1 LFFRIAAVCSVQV
14 ALGAI
19 DVLRRQLAVELGPR
33 SIRVVPLQSGGVLET
48 TREERCE
55 AITQSPVDSSM
66 PKRAETPDDGNVAA
80 FAASDLAR
88 TMTATAINIT
98 CGRAVD

>member
-1 LFFRIAAVCSVQV
+1 M
-14 ALGAI
+14 
-19 DVLRRQLAVELGPR
+19 ELGSR

-48 TREERCE
+48 TREERRE
-55 AITQSPVDSSM
+55 AITQSLVDSSM
-66 PKRAETPDDGNVAA
+66 PKRAETSDDGNVAA

-88 TMTATAINIT
+88 TMTAPAINIT